1 MKRPWIKWCAL
12 VIAAL
17 AAIVGVPIIINE
29 CYKANSGYMTIWGAE
44 DVLSYYG
51 TLIAAAGAAIGVYSS
66 IKYSHR
72 QYRED
77 KRRDV
82 LPYLIINVLDKKG
95 INPFDIGWYGED
107 AIGEEQNKEKDAL
120 TYKEFSNKDNFFIF
134 KKGNMSY
141 ARKLT
146 KEQKEDRTIYM
157 SDESIEKLGGMWK
170 NNNFYIPIKIKNVG
184 KGCAINTTV
193 TIEPDGKIE
202 SVESPSVS
210 VPVGEEID
218 VGLLFYIDDGL
229 ADTYSFIMRYSDI
242 YGNIYEYRKQI
253 TTINGGKN
261 CNVWAAKEPV
271 HVLVREV
278 KDNANT

>member
-1 MKRPWIKWCAL
+1 MKKPWIKW
-12 VIAAL
+12 VIIGLL
-17 AAIVGVPIIINE
+17 AVIIFVVVVPIIINE
-29 CYKANSGYMTIWGAE
+29 CYKANSGYMTIWGAA

-193 TIEPDGKIE
+193 TIEPSGKRK
-202 SVESPSVS
+202 SAESPPVS
-210 VPVGEEID
+210 VPVGEEIY

-229 ADTYSFIMRYSDI
+229 ADTYGFIIRYSDI
-242 YGNIYEYRKQI
+242 YGNIYEYLKPI
-253 TTINGGKN
+253 TTINGGNN
-261 CNVWAAKEPV
+261 CNIQTTEEPV
-271 HVLVREV
+271 PILIREA
-278 KDNANT
+278 KT